1 MIQYAH
7 KKGEE
12 YMNKNIEEYIEKA
25 KYMDNKSQGGAPA
38 YLFDDVVLIKYPGIR
53 EDEKLIA
60 KMANQKRNQG
70 IKTPYHL
77 AMKKTED
84 STWVLQEKAKGK
96 TIKEYCKNEEVIKNL
111 LFFAKVPIN
120 HYIKYIKDLTELI
133 HMGIEPVSKNI
144 FYEDKEEG
152 GFTIID
158 LTDYDGTSMNPN
170 SRKEVFQILKDARQ
184 ISEDLRLS
192 KRDTSSHDQLLEKE
206 LEYAINLKILTAMN
220 QVIPNF
226 SKHQRWLLRTLPKQ
240 ELDFLN
246 QNGIPTNNLS
256 LTEEEYNEF
265 DNEIAR
271 IAENLSIKKVDNTYL
286 TTEID
291 QELDNNCLTAAW
303 NYHKENLHQTKPT
316 INIFEKMMHELEV
329 KKELRN
335 KVLSKITEYQNTTS
349 QTKR

>member
-1 MIQYAH
+1 MR
-7 KKGEE
+7 
-12 YMNKNIEEYIEKA
+12 KNIEEYIEKS
-25 KYMDNKSQGGAPA
+25 KYMENKSQGGAPA

-60 KMANQKRNQG
+60 EMANQKRKQG
-70 IKTPYHL
+70 VRTPSHL
-77 AMKKTED
+77 DMKKTED
-84 STWVLQEKAKGK
+84 YTWVLQEKAKGK
-96 TIKEYCKNEEVIKNL
+96 AIKEYCKNEEVIKNL

-133 HMGIEPVSKNI
+133 NMGIEPVSKNI

-158 LTDYDGTSMNPN
+158 LTNYDGTPMNPN
-170 SRKEVFQILKDARQ
+170 SRKEVFQIFKDARQ

-192 KRDTSSHDQLLEKE
+192 KRDTSSHDQILEKE

-240 ELDFLN
+240 ELEFLN

-256 LTEEEYNEF
+256 LTEKEYNEF
-265 DNEIAR
+265 DEEISR
-271 IAENLSIKKVDNTYL
+271 IAKKLSIKDDKTYL
-286 TTEID
+286 TTGID

-303 NYHKENLHQTKPT
+303 NYHKENLHQAKPT
-316 INIFEKMMHELEV
+316 INIFEKMTQELEV

-335 KVLSKITEYQNTTS
+335 KVLSKMTKYQNTTS
-349 QTKR
+349 QAKR